1 MDTSTQQ
8 AQTDMAELRKGL
20 KELFVS
26 QKETDRQ
33 MKTLSAETDRKFKET
48 AEQIQKTDR
57 QLQETDRQLRETAE
71 QLQKTDRQLRKTDR
85 LFNSQWGKLVE
96 SLVEGD
102 LVKLLKEKGVAVK
115 RTLKNMKREH
125 GERQFEFDIIA
136 INGPEIVV
144 VEVKTTL
151 TVRDVD
157 YFMKKL
163 QNFTDFA
170 PEYQGKKIYGA
181 VAYIKADQSSHINAE
196 RRGLFVIRAVGSSS
210 DIINKEGF
218 KPKAFS

>member
-48 AEQIQKTDR
+48 AEQLQKTDR
-57 QLQETDRQLRETAE
+57 QLQETAE

-210 DIINKEGF
+210 SIINKEDF